1 MHLRDMIL
9 VSVDD
14 HVCEPPDM
22 WHGRLAAKWNDR
34 TPRLVHKR
42 DGTDV
47 WVFEGQQMPNIGV
60 NAVAGRPLEEYGMEP
75 TSLAQL
81 RAGCYDVH
89 ARVADMSVNGVLGS
103 LCFPSFPGLTGE
115 LFNQQHDKALARAMI
130 EAYNDWHIDG
140 WCGAYPG
147 RFIPLVLPM
156 MWDPELLAGE
166 VRRVARKGCHAMT
179 FSGNP
184 ASTGYPSLHS
194 AHWDPFWKACADEGT
209 VVCMHIGSGTG
220 MSFDDP
226 DCPAEILIASVPIGL
241 FHSAMNLVYSQ
252 TLRKFPDLKIALSEG
267 GIGWIPYFLE
277 RADYT
282 YQHHRHWTHQSF
294 GDKLPSDVFREHII
308 VCFIDDLAG
317 VRNRD
322 LIGIDTITWE
332 CDYPHSDST
341 WPTAP
346 ERLWEA
352 LAGVPDDEI
361 NQITHR
367 NAMRHFQYD
376 PFAHRPR
383 AQCTVAALRAEATD
397 VDLSLKRG
405 SGGIPPS
412 AYEHGFVTVG
422 DLLKQISTTYATPA
436 EDAAQAMSAAEAEAR
451 VVALGK
457 NLRGAPPARGGD
469 DPAAR

>member
-1 MHLRDMIL
+1 
-9 VSVDD
+9 
-14 HVCEPPDM
+14 
-22 WHGRLAAKWNDR
+22 
-34 TPRLVHKR
+34 
-42 DGTDV
+42 
-47 WVFEGQQMPNIGV
+47 
-60 NAVAGRPLEEYGMEP
+60 
-75 TSLAQL
+75 
-81 RAGCYDVH
+81 
-89 ARVADMSVNGVLGS
+89 
-103 LCFPSFPGLTGE
+103 
-115 LFNQQHDKALARAMI
+115 
-130 EAYNDWHIDG
+130 
-140 WCGAYPG
+140 
-147 RFIPLVLPM
+147 
-156 MWDPELLAGE
+156 
-166 VRRVARKGCHAMT
+166 
-179 FSGNP
+179 
-184 ASTGYPSLHS
+184 
-194 AHWDPFWKACADEGT
+194 
-209 VVCMHIGSGTG
+209 

-322 LIGIDTITWE
+322 LIGVDTITWE

-341 WPTAP
+341 WPNAP

-352 LAGVPDDEI
+352 LAGVSDDEI
-361 NQITHR
+361 NKITHR

-383 AQCTVAALRAEATD
+383 AQCTVAALRAEATG

-422 DLLKQISTTYATPA
+422 DLLKQLSTTYATPA
-436 EDAAQAMSAAEAEAR
+436 EDAGPGDVRRRGRGASRGPGEEPARRAAGQRWRRPGRAVMKDGAAPGPLQ
-451 VVALGK
+451 VGVALGRRWG
-457 NLRGAPPARGGD
+457 RGTRSGEVSISGRAMPPASTSRFHAWCSPSRATNSGITSAAKSSRLAQMSSCVLR
-469 DPAAR
+469 PA